1 MRRTTFK
8 FLFICILILGAHRAG
23 AQVSV
28 VFYPSPAKQFFI
40 DDIWKTTLI
49 NTSTA
54 IVNVNVQCAIRTGGS
69 LNVLTVTTQVMTLTP
84 GANHFSAIESGSA
97 KWVYGSTEQS
107 TVLQSTGKL
116 PYGQY
121 VLCITIYAASTNK
134 MLGSNCN
141 EMEVA
146 PMLPPELASP
156 RNQEEISVQYPV
168 LAWIPPRPLIGLN
181 IIYSLHLVAL
191 QKDQNPAEGILQ
203 NVPILNLNDL
213 TSTYTTY
220 QVTAQTLNPDVTYAW
235 QVGASYEDYN
245 LGTTDIWTFT
255 VKPSPPPPTD
265 DVIYPVATKISDGHF
280 YITKGIFRFVYNNKA
295 NDKKLKYVIMRMGK
309 REALKALPEIEIK
322 PGVNEL
328 QIDARHNTGMKEK
341 QYYDLEITDS
351 KGQVYKLL
359 YIYITE

>member
-1 MRRTTFK
+1 
-8 FLFICILILGAHRAG
+8 
-23 AQVSV
+23 
-28 VFYPSPAKQFFI
+28 
-40 DDIWKTTLI
+40 
-49 NTSTA
+49 
-54 IVNVNVQCAIRTGGS
+54 
-69 LNVLTVTTQVMTLTP
+69 
-84 GANHFSAIESGSA
+84 
-97 KWVYGSTEQS
+97 
-107 TVLQSTGKL
+107 
-116 PYGQY
+116 
-121 VLCITIYAASTNK
+121 
-134 MLGSNCN
+134 
-141 EMEVA
+141 
-146 PMLPPELASP
+146 
-156 RNQEEISVQYPV
+156 
-168 LAWIPPRPLIGLN
+168 GLN